1 MGNLLLISLI
11 SLFFNIKHDFHT
23 SITNAEYNPKSGSME
38 IAMKL
43 FTDDL
48 ELTMKNKH
56 DVVLNLNSDNE
67 LPQADSLIYNY
78 VIDNFSI
85 QSSKKAERLKYI
97 GKEIENGITFI
108 YLEVHSFPI
117 EKELLVKNT
126 VFFDTFDDQSN
137 IVNIK
142 LNGELESAFLKKGH
156 ETESVQF

>member
-1 MGNLLLISLI
+1 
-11 SLFFNIKHDFHT
+11 
-23 SITNAEYNPKSGSME
+23 ME

-48 ELTMKNKH
+48 ELTIKTKH
-56 DVVLNLNSDNE
+56 KLILNLNSENE
-67 LPQADSLIYNY
+67 LPEADSLIYNY
-78 VIDNFSI
+78 VIDNFAI
-85 QSSKKAERLKYI
+85 QSRQKFNRPTFV

-108 YLEVHSFPI
+108 YLEIPSFPI

-142 LNGELESAFLKKGH
+142 VDGELESAFLKKGK
-156 ETESVQF
+156 ETELIQF

>member
-1 MGNLLLISLI
+1 MVQLLLISLI
-11 SLFFNIKHDFHT
+11 SLFTTVKHDFHT
-23 SITNAEYNPKSGSME
+23 SITNAEYNAKSGSME

-56 DVVLNLNSDNE
+56 HVVLNLNSDNE

-85 QSSKKAERLKYI
+85 QSSKKSDRPKYV

-156 ETESVQF
+156 ETESIQF

>member
-1 MGNLLLISLI
+1 MVQLLLISLI
-11 SLFFNIKHDFHT
+11 SLFTTVKHDFHT
-23 SITNAEYNPKSGSME
+23 SITNAEYNAKSGSME

-56 DVVLNLNSDNE
+56 HVALNLNSGNE

-85 QSSKKAERLKYI
+85 QSSKKSDRPKYF

-156 ETESVQF
+156 ETESIQF